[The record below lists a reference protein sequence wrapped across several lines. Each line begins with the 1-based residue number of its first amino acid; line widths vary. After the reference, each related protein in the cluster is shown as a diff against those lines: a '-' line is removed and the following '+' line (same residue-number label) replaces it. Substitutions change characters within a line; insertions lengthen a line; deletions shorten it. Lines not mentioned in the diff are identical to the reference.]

1 MLSVSPRRVLPPQ
14 LPSADAG
21 WEQCR
26 VALPRPPA
34 AELEVALAETSIE
47 RAQTSISPPGT
58 PSSSALVA
66 RRSLSCYRDDAM
78 PFAREVVKVG
88 RGGGICKNGPLSPER
103 GLKDA
108 SGAPLHFLRRL
119 GPAAQAAPEG
129 GQVDASLKQPIALQT
144 GLRGGAAEP
153 LKAEGSAG
161 KSVKQCT

>member
-1 MLSVSPRRVLPPQ
+1 MEVDFFFVEGLTFKSALVETFGSRRSDFRLAKVRLSAREGQTFGRLLRRIQ

-78 PFAREVVKVG
+78 PYARCD
-88 RGGGICKNGPLSPER
+88 ICTRTCYN
-103 GLKDA
+103 
-108 SGAPLHFLRRL
+108 FVQL
-119 GPAAQAAPEG
+119 GPFPC
-129 GQVDASLKQPIALQT
+129 PW
-144 GLRGGAAEP
+144 
-153 LKAEGSAG
+153 
-161 KSVKQCT
+161 